1 MAADRL
7 SLVIPMYRSAATV
20 TALLQRLS
28 ATVPG
33 SEVVFVDDACPER
46 SADHVAAISCHDL
59 EIVIV
64 RVVPNVGQQAAVQI
78 GALHATGNIIVVM
91 DADLQD
97 APEDVPVLVSNLGAT
112 PNLDVVCAARS
123 GLYTSPIRQLTAS
136 GYRAVVTV
144 LTRGKIPRDAGMFLA
159 ARADSL
165 MRISTLGDPMAPL
178 VPALAV
184 SGARI
189 KAITLRRHPRLD
201 GTSSYTKSMRLRA
214 ALRGLAMVTPAR
226 SLMAR
231 RHRARFV
238 QLAPVVS
245 VDRLAPRRFST
256 DYTS

>member
-7 SLVIPMYRSAATV
+7 SLVIPMYRSAATL

-97 APEDVPVLVSNLGAT
+97 APEDVPVMVSNLGAT
-112 PNLDVVCAARS
+112 LRPLHVTNSATDCQWLSSSCYCFDSRKNSSGCWDVPCSSRRLAHAHLDARRS
-123 GLYTSPIRQLTAS
+123 NGTFGSRF
-136 GYRAVVTV
+136 G
-144 LTRGKIPRDAGMFLA
+144 
-159 ARADSL
+159 
-165 MRISTLGDPMAPL
+165 
-178 VPALAV
+178 
-184 SGARI
+184 
-189 KAITLRRHPRLD
+189 RLWCED
-201 GTSSYTKSMRLRA
+201 QSDHVETSSS
-214 ALRGLAMVTPAR
+214 P
-226 SLMAR
+226 
-231 RHRARFV
+231 
-238 QLAPVVS
+238 
-245 VDRLAPRRFST
+245 
-256 DYTS
+256 